1 MRGDEMKKGSALL
14 IVLGM
19 VAFMVVSAVGF
30 AVFMRHNRIPS
41 SFLRRSTA
49 ARELA
54 RAALACA
61 MSDIESAIELL
72 LILFR
77 TMKVMH
83 LHLIITDIPLL
94 LCKENYLI
102 NIRIIC
108 SLERL

>member
-61 MSDIESAIELL
+61 IGQSVSRTGQQRRGAEPLDRAWTC
-72 LILFR
+72 FR
-77 TMKVMH
+77 
-83 LHLIITDIPLL
+83 PP
-94 LCKENYLI
+94 
-102 NIRIIC
+102 
-108 SLERL
+108 